1 MEGWRRRPPLNST
14 LTRKLIELFQNAHF
28 LSSLLLCYVYILHMH
43 LLLQCSRFHAENSAH
58 RPSTSSSL
66 NTGTPITFR
75 HINSHTFYPLFITVG
90 GGRGIL
96 FRSTHRRTHTSWDYF
111 WHSGLS
117 ILPPWR
123 ARPFSTPTDRL
134 NDERRTPNGDSSLQT
149 K

>member
-1 MEGWRRRPPLNST
+1 MSSWMEGWRRRPPLNST
-14 LTRKLIELFQNAHF
+14 LTRKLIELFQYAHF

-75 HINSHTFYPLFITVG
+75 HINSHTFYPLFITVV

-96 FRSTHRRTHTSWDYF
+96 FSGTHADTHELGLFLALWFINPSALESTSFFHPH
-111 WHSGLS
+111 G
-117 ILPPWR
+117 
-123 ARPFSTPTDRL
+123 
-134 NDERRTPNGDSSLQT
+134 QT
-149 K
+149 E